1 MPILGKLLKKGLQL
15 RQSIEQKYANPFDL
29 QKEQLLQLLITSRN
43 TQFGKHYGY
52 ADILNAY
59 RSADPMAFYRSYQS
73 HLPIH
78 GYNKIYSEW
87 WHKCREGVADVC
99 WPGKVKYFALSSGTS
114 EASSKYI
121 PVTRDMLKSIQRVGI
136 RQILSLH
143 KYNLP
148 ETLFEKGILMLGGST
163 DLNKNKF
170 YFEGDLSGITASKMP
185 YWFHSFYKPGRKIA
199 KEKDWAKKLDEITR
213 MAHKWD
219 IGVIVGVPA
228 WLQILLEKII
238 DYYGIRTIH
247 DIWPNLT
254 IFTHGGVALT
264 PYLKSFERLC
274 AKPLTYIETYLASEG
289 FIAFQNNRDTKA
301 MQLMLNSG
309 IFFEFVPFND
319 KNFSHTGELVSNP
332 ETLMVHELEEGK
344 EYALLLSTCAGA
356 WRYMIGD
363 VIKFTNV
370 VESEIVITG
379 RTKHFLSLCGEH
391 LSVDNMNRA
400 VQLLSEEM
408 NLEINEYTVAGIS
421 YHHLF
426 AHHWYLG
433 IDEDVDANMIKEKLD
448 NYLKDLNDDYRTER
462 NHALQEVIVT
472 VLPHEAFYGW
482 MRKQGKEGGQHKFPR
497 VIKGSRLDSWETFL
511 SAHFEH
517 RNDSHISF

>member
-15 RQSIEQKYANPFDL
+15 RQSIEQEYANPFDL
-29 QKEQLLQLLITSRN
+29 QKEQLRQLLITARS
-43 TQFGKHYGY
+43 TKFGQHYGY
-52 ADILNAY
+52 KKILNTY
-59 RSADPMAFYRSYQS
+59 RSDDPFAFYQAYQTQV
-73 HLPIH
+73 PIH
-78 GYNKIYSEW
+78 DYNKIYNDW
-87 WHKCREGVADVC
+87 WYQCREGVADVC

-136 RQILSLH
+136 RQILSL
-143 KYNLP
+143 YRYDLP
-148 ETLFEKGILMLGGST
+148 EKLFEKGILMLGGST
-163 DLNKNKF
+163 DLNRNKV

-185 YWFHSFYKPGRKIA
+185 YWFHRFYKPGPKIA
-199 KEKDWAKKLDEITR
+199 KERNWSKKLDEITR

-238 DYYGIRTIH
+238 DHYGLRTIH

-254 IFTHGGVALT
+254 IFTHGGVAIT

-289 FIAFQNNRDTKA
+289 FIAFQNKPDTKA
-301 MQLMLNSG
+301 MQMVLNSG
-309 IFFEFVPFND
+309 IFFEFIPFTD
-319 KNFSHTGELVSNP
+319 KNFTSQGDLIPNP
-332 ETLMVHELEEGK
+332 ETLMIHQVETGK
-344 EYALLLSTCAGA
+344 EYALLLSSCAGA

-363 VIKFTNV
+363 VVKFT
-370 VESEIVITG
+370 SAADSQLVITG

-400 VQLLSEEM
+400 VQMLSEAL
-408 NLEINEYTVAGIS
+408 NAEINEYTVAGIS
-421 YHHLF
+421 HNNLF

-433 IDEDVDANMIKEKLD
+433 IDHEVNPALIKEKLD
-448 NYLKDLNDDYRTER
+448 QYLKELNDDYQVER
-462 NHALQEVIVT
+462 QHALQDIIIT
-472 VLPHEAFYGW
+472 VLPNEAFYTW
-482 MRKQGKEGGQHKFPR
+482 MRLQGKEGGQHKFPR
-497 VIKGSRLDSWETFL
+497 VIKGSHYHSWESFL
-511 SAHFEH
+511 ADHFSS
-517 RNDSHISF
+517 RDN